1 MSGRRW
7 TGRTVRLRFTLLYA
21 AVFLL
26 SGCALLVLTN
36 VLASVSDTQPA
47 PGQFSP
53 AQQADP
59 AVAQRHIREL
69 QTRLDEL
76 QTMQSR
82 RLLVGSVVALVVMG
96 LVSLLLGRLISG
108 RVLRPLRTI
117 TAATRRISAENLHE
131 RLAVAGPQDE
141 VKDLADTVDGLLA
154 RLEASFAAQRRFVA
168 NASHE
173 LRTPL
178 ATMRASLDV
187 ALAKPEPVPAQTA
200 ALAGRVRV
208 ELDRVDRLLDGLLML
223 ARAQHGA
230 LADQAPVALADLAAQ
245 ALAAR
250 AADMRARQLTADTA
264 GVVSEAWT
272 EGNGTLLARMAQ
284 NLVDNAVLHNEDGG
298 WLRVAATAADGTVE
312 LVVESGGPMLA
323 QAQVDRLAS
332 PFQRL
337 GAERVGSDDGSGLG
351 LSIVAAVAEAHGG
364 RLELWASP
372 TGGLRAAVSLPRAS
386 PEVRRTGPVG
396 SPRQEVTA

>member
-7 TGRTVRLRFTLLYA
+7 PGRTVRLRFTLLYA

-36 VLASVSDTQPA
+36 VLASVSNTQPA
-47 PGQFSP
+47 PGQFPP

-59 AVAQRHIREL
+59 AVAQQHIREL

-187 ALAKPEPVPAQTA
+187 ALAKPEPVPAQTV

-208 ELDRVDRLLDGLLML
+208 ELDRVDRLLDGFLML

-230 LADQAPVALADLAAQ
+230 LADRAPIALGRLVEQ
-245 ALAAR
+245 ALASRADIDAR
-250 AADMRARQLTADTA
+250 GLAVDTTGVADD
-264 GVVSEAWT
+264 VVA
-272 EGNGTLLARMAQ
+272 EGSATLLARLVQ
-284 NLVDNAVLHNEDGG
+284 NLVDNAVVHNEDGG
-298 WLRVAATAADGTVE
+298 WLRIAAAAADGTVE
-312 LVVESGGPMLA
+312 LVVESGGPVLE

-337 GAERVGSDDGSGLG
+337 GADRVGSDDGSGLG

-364 RLELWASP
+364 RLDLRARP
-372 TGGLRAAVSLPRAS
+372 AGGLRAAVSLPQAREA
-386 PEVRRTGPVG
+386 V
-396 SPRQEVTA
+396 A

>member
-7 TGRTVRLRFTLLYA
+7 PGRTVGVRFTLLYA
-21 AVFLL
+21 SVFLV
-26 SGCALLVLTN
+26 SGFGLLVLTN
-36 VLASVSDTQPA
+36 LLAAGKNTQVA
-47 PGQFSP
+47 PGQFPP
-53 AQQADP
+53 AQQPDLA
-59 AVAQRHIREL
+59 AAQQQIRDL
-69 QTRLDEL
+69 QTRLADAEGL
-76 QTMQSR
+76 QSR
-82 RLLVGSVVALVVMG
+82 RLLVGSLIALVVMG

-108 RVLRPLRTI
+108 RVLRPLRRI

-131 RLAVAGPQDE
+131 RLAVSGPEDE
-141 VKDLADTVDGLLA
+141 VKDLADTIDGLLA

-173 LRTPL
+173 MRTPL

-187 ALAKPEPVPAQTA
+187 AEAKPEPLPAQTA
-200 ALAGRVRV
+200 ALAGRVRT
-208 ELDRVDRLLDGLLML
+208 ELDRVDRLLDGLLVL

-230 LADQAPVALADLAAQ
+230 LADQAPVALGDLAAQ

-250 AADMRARQLTADTA
+250 AADMQVRHLTADTV
-264 GVVSEAWT
+264 GVAPEAWT
-272 EGNGTLLARMAQ
+272 AGNVTLLARMAQ

-312 LVVESGGPMLA
+312 LVVESGGPVLE
-323 QAQVDRLAS
+323 QAQVDRLAA

-337 GAERVGSDDGSGLG
+337 GADRVGSDDGSGLG

-364 RLELWASP
+364 RLELRARP
-372 TGGLRAAVSLPRAS
+372 TGGLRATVSLPRLRLEA
-386 PEVRRTGPVG
+386 
-396 SPRQEVTA
+396 AA